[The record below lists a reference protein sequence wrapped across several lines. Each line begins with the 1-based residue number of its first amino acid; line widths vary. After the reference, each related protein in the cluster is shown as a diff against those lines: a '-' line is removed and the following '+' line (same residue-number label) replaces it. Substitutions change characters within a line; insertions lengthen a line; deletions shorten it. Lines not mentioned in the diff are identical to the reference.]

1 METDMTN
8 ILWLM
13 RNAILCLGFLFG
25 MGTGVFLFTRKHK
38 TAGVLATV
46 GFLLFSLEP
55 IADFVVYRVLY
66 RQDIGPDMYPTLDY
80 AYLFTSIFAFFL
92 GSIALTV
99 ALIYMNRSN
108 QTPSMESVQDIS
120 VK

>member
-8 ILWLM
+8 IFWLI

-25 MGTGVFLFTRKHK
+25 MGTGIFLITRKR
-38 TAGVLATV
+38 TVAGVLATI
-46 GFLLFSLEP
+46 GFLLFGLEP

-80 AYLFTSIFAFFL
+80 AYLFTSIVAFFL

-108 QTPSMESVQDIS
+108 QTPSIEPVQDIS
-120 VK
+120 VE